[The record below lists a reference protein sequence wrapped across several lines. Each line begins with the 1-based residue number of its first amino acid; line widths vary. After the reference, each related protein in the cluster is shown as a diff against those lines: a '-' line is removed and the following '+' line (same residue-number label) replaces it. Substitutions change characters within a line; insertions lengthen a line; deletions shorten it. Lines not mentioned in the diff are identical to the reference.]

1 MHKVWQGQCPWDM
14 AQVVKGW
21 GGFVGGSRF
30 KSQWEK
36 NLPIKKKAG
45 EGQQSL
51 NFITV

>member
-1 MHKVWQGQCPWDM
+1 M
-14 AQVVKGW
+14 
-21 GGFVGGSRF
+21 GGSRF

-45 EGQQSL
+45 EGQQNL